1 MLFRNNLGS
10 TGSGF
15 RRTKQLV
22 LFLVLAV
29 AAMGCTGTKFLKE
42 GESFY
47 TGAKIDIQAKGKI
60 SGKGELKEELQTY
73 ITPEPNGTLLGMRPA
88 VWFYFVA
95 GEPKKKK
102 GFRNFIRTK
111 LGSPPVLLSDA
122 TPEQTAQ
129 ALEGQLH
136 NEGYFKSE
144 VTFDVKTKR
153 KKSEVIYHVAL
164 ERPYRIKSVN
174 YIFLDSAHA
183 GLLGEVRA
191 KSLIRENQRYSLALL
206 QAEQE
211 RIEDI
216 AQNEGF
222 YYFDDRYL
230 LFKADTTIGE
240 RMVELDLT
248 VERGMPPRA
257 YKVYTVKEVVVYP
270 SYELANDSL
279 SRTGDTTRVGKYLYI
294 DNLHNFRPHIITDVI
309 NLTPDSIYRRV
320 DHEYSI
326 SHLMGLNTF
335 KFVNIKYRNVHRDST
350 GLRASVFLT
359 PTLKKSLRLQ
369 VQGVSKSNNFVG
381 PGMEFTFTNR
391 NIFKGAEMF
400 QLKLNGSYELQVR
413 SKQTTPLNAIELGG
427 EASLS
432 VPRFITPVK
441 IQFRSARYL
450 PQTQFKLGYTFQQR
464 LQYFTLNSSNIAAGY
479 TWRETTLK
487 THELFPVDIT
497 YIKTSH
503 QSDAFNAIIATNPAL
518 KNSFQDQFILGAR
531 YSFTLNTQLN
541 DNIEAQYMQK
551 KVRGSNYYFNGSI
564 DISGNVPRG
573 IQSIRFD
580 GAEGPYS
587 FFGQAYSQYV
597 RPLVDFRYYFD
608 FNKRNKIATRVTT
621 GVGYAYGNSKF
632 MPYIKQFAVG
642 GSNSLRAFPAR
653 SVGPGTYNFL
663 AINDTTFFIDQRGDI
678 KLEANVEYRFDIYK
692 AVKGGL
698 FVDAGNIWL
707 IKEDDLR
714 PGGEFAIN
722 RFYRELAVGTG
733 FGLRFD
739 FSFFVLRF
747 DLAFP
752 LRKAYPIGET
762 TRESGGMQHTIP
774 LNEFRWA
781 FRDIDFSSK
790 YWRRDNLVFNIAIGY
805 PF

>member
-1 MLFRNNLGS
+1 MQLRSKSRVICTFV
-10 TGSGF
+10 
-15 RRTKQLV
+15 RTLKQLS
-22 LFLVLAV
+22 LFLLMGVV
-29 AAMGCTGTKFLKE
+29 ASACTATRFLKDD
-42 GESFY
+42 ESFY
-47 TGAKIDIQAKGKI
+47 TGAKIDIHAKGKI
-60 SGKGELKEELQTY
+60 AGQGELKEELQTY
-73 ITPEPNGTLLGMRPA
+73 ITPEPNGRVLGMRPA
-88 VWFYFVA
+88 VWFYFIA

-102 GFRNFIRTK
+102 GFRNFIKTK
-111 LGSPPVLLSDA
+111 LGSPPVLLKDA
-122 TPEQTAQ
+122 TPEQTAE

-144 VTFDVKTKR
+144 VTFDIKTKH
-153 KKSEVIYHVAL
+153 KKSKIIYHIEL

-174 YIFLDSAHA
+174 YIFIDTAHA
-183 GLLGEVRA
+183 RLLNQIKE
-191 KSLIRENQRYSLALL
+191 KTLIKENQRYSLELL
-206 QAEQE
+206 RAEQE

-222 YYFDDRYL
+222 YYFDDRFL
-230 LFKADTTIGE
+230 LFKADTTVGE

-248 VERGMPPRA
+248 VEPGMPPRA
-257 YKVYTVKEVVVYP
+257 YQVYTIKEVTVYP

-279 SRTGDTTRVGKYLYI
+279 SRTGDTTRVGKFVYI

-309 NLTPDSIYRRV
+309 NITPDSIYRRI

-359 PTLKKSLRLQ
+359 PTLKKSFRLQ
-369 VQGVSKSNNFVG
+369 LQGVSKSNNFVG

-400 QLKLNGSYELQVR
+400 QLKLNASYELQVR
-413 SKQTTPLNAIELGG
+413 SKQTNPLNAIELGG

-432 VPRFITPVK
+432 VPRFITPFH
-441 IQFRSARYL
+441 IQFRSAKYL
-450 PQTQFKLGYTFQQR
+450 PQTQFKLGYSFQQR

-497 YIKTSH
+497 YIKKSNTSE
-503 QSDAFNAIIATNPAL
+503 AFNNIVDVNPAL

-541 DNIEAQYMQK
+541 DNIESKYDIK
-551 KVRGSNYYFNGSI
+551 KVRRSNYYFNGSI
-564 DISGNVPRG
+564 DVSGNVPRG
-573 IQSIRFD
+573 IQSIRFH

-587 FFGQAYSQYV
+587 FFGQAYSQYI
-597 RPLVDFRYYFD
+597 RPVVDFRYYFD
-608 FNKRNKIATRVTT
+608 LNKRNKIATRLTT
-621 GVGYAYGNSKF
+621 GVGYAYGNSQF
-632 MPYIKQFAVG
+632 MPYIKQFSVG

-678 KLEANVEYRFDIYK
+678 KLEGNIEYRFDIYK

-707 IKEDDLR
+707 IRNDTLR
-714 PGGEFAIN
+714 PGGKFAFN
-722 RFYRELAVGTG
+722 SFYKQIAVGTG

-752 LRKAYPIGET
+752 LRKAYPVDGSEDGT
-762 TRESGGMQHTIP
+762 
-774 LNEFRWA
+774 NNKFRWA
-781 FRDIDFSSK
+781 FRDIDFTSK

>member
-1 MLFRNNLGS
+1 MHRSKTLSLLSLHRAIQTVLL
-10 TGSGF
+10 
-15 RRTKQLV
+15 LV
-22 LFLVLAV
+22 CIYIIS
-29 AAMGCTGTKFLKE
+29 GCTATKFLKE
-42 GESFY
+42 GETFY
-47 TGAKIDIQAKGKI
+47 EGAKIKIDAKGDI
-60 SGKGELKEELQTY
+60 SGQADLNEELQTF
-73 ITPEPNGTLLGMRPA
+73 ITPEPNGKFLGMRPA
-88 VWFYFVA
+88 VWFYYKA

-102 GFRNFIRTK
+102 GFRNFVRTK
-111 LGSPPVLLSDA
+111 LGTPPVLLKDA
-122 TPEQTAQ
+122 TPDQTAQ
-129 ALEGQLH
+129 ALEGQLN

-144 VTFDVKTKR
+144 VTFEVKTKG
-153 KKSEVIYHVAL
+153 KKSTVIYNVTL
-164 ERPYRIKSVN
+164 EQPYRIKNVN
-174 YIFLDSAHA
+174 YIFLDTAHA
-183 GLLGEVRA
+183 RLLDEIKK
-191 KSLIRENQRYSLALL
+191 KSLIKENARYSLQLL
-206 QAEQE
+206 SAEQQ

-248 VERGMPPRA
+248 VEPGMPDRA
-257 YKVYTVKEVVVYP
+257 YKVYTVKEVTVFP

-279 SRTGDTTRVGKYLYI
+279 SRTGDTTLVGNYVYI

-309 NLTPDSIYRRV
+309 NITPDSIYRRV
-320 DHEYSI
+320 DHEYSL

-369 VQGVSKSNNFVG
+369 LQGVSKSNNFVG

-413 SKQTTPLNAIELGG
+413 SKQTNPLNAIELGS

-432 VPRFITPVK
+432 VPRFITP
-441 IQFRSARYL
+441 IRIRYRSAKYL
-450 PQTQFKLGYTFQQR
+450 PQTQLKFGYSFQQR
-464 LQYFTLNSSNIAAGY
+464 MQYFTLNSFNVAAGY

-487 THELFPVDIT
+487 THELFPIDIT
-497 YIKTSH
+497 YIKTSNT
-503 QSDAFNAIIATNPAL
+503 SDAFKDIIKTNPAL
-518 KNSFQDQFILGAR
+518 ENSFQNQFILGAR
-531 YSFTLNTQLN
+531 YSYTFNTQLS
-541 DNIEAQYMQK
+541 DNIEDKYT
-551 KVRGSNYYFNGSI
+551 VRRIKRHNFYFNGAL
-564 DISGNVPRG
+564 DISGNLPRA
-573 IQSIRFD
+573 IQSVRFK

-587 FFGQAYSQYV
+587 FFGQPYSQYV
-597 RPLVDFRYYFD
+597 RPTVDFRYYFD
-608 FNKRNKIATRVTT
+608 LNKRSKIASRITT

-663 AINDTTFFIDQRGDI
+663 AISDTTFFIDQRGDI
-678 KLEANVEYRFDIYK
+678 KLEGNVEYRFDIYK

-698 FVDAGNIWL
+698 FVDAGNIWVM
-707 IKEDDLR
+707 DYDSLR
-714 PGGEFAIN
+714 PGGSFDRNFLKEI
-722 RFYRELAVGTG
+722 AVGTG

-752 LRKAYPIGET
+752 IRKAYYTGKDKEIKLEDNT
-762 TRESGGMQHTIP
+762 IQLIP

-781 FRDIDFSSK
+781 FKDIDFASK